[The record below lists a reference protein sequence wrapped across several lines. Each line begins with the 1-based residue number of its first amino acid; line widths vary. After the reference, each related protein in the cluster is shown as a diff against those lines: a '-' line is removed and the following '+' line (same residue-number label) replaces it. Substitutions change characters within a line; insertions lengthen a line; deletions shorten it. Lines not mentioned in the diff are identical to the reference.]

1 MNLSSIA
8 EVLGSAGMDPV
19 LEGQTN
25 NDPEISEVC
34 LHSDQ
39 AGPGTLFCCVNGLK
53 QDGHD
58 FASQATEKKAS
69 ALMASRPLEAGLPT
83 LLVRDVRRAAGIAA
97 AAVLGYPAR
106 HLTMAGVT
114 GTNGKTTTA
123 WIIRSIMKAS
133 GVSCGM
139 LGTILYDDGLVE
151 EPGCRTTPDATSIQ
165 RWLAR
170 MVRNGCGSCVMEAS
184 SHGIDLGRLEGCRFD
199 ALAFTNLTP
208 EHLDFHSDMEGYFR
222 AKLKFFSDYARPGG
236 VFALNLDDPYGIRL
250 SDLFSG
256 NSLTYGINKEA
267 DLNGRIHSMG
277 IDGTSLEMIVSGS
290 RRSLFVRSPLIG
302 RHNVSNVLAA
312 AAVSMGLG
320 IPDDAVV
327 SGIDNLPPV
336 PGRLQRFSFE
346 NGVICFIDYAHSPDG
361 LEKALRTVGEICP
374 GSVHVVFGHGGE
386 RTQENR
392 PLLGRVAAEHAEH
405 AVLTMDNPRSEDPME
420 IARQIES
427 GFKGPRLRSYAII
440 LDRREAVH
448 AALDA
453 ARKGGVVL
461 VAGKGPETTMILANG
476 SVPYSDEESIMEW
489 SESRKIP
496 LL

>member
-1 MNLSSIA
+1 MKLSRIA
-8 EVLGSAGMDPV
+8 EALVSAGMDPV
-19 LEGQTN
+19 LEGQRG

-39 AGPGTLFCCVNGLK
+39 AGPGALFCCVNGLK
-53 QDGHD
+53 QDGHT
-58 FASQATEKKAS
+58 FAPQVAEKRVS
-69 ALMASRPLEAGLPT
+69 ALMTGRPLEAGLPT

-97 AAVLGYPAR
+97 AAVLGYPASR
-106 HLTMAGVT
+106 LTMAGVT

-123 WIIRSIMKAS
+123 WIIRSIMQAS

-151 EPGCRTTPDATSIQ
+151 EPGCRTTPDSTSIQ

-170 MVRNGCGSCVMEAS
+170 MVRNGCRSCVMEAS

-208 EHLDFHSDMEGYFR
+208 EHLDFHADMEGYFR
-222 AKLKFFSDYARPGG
+222 AKLRLFSDYARPGG
-236 VFALNLDDPYGIRL
+236 VFVLNLDDPYGVRL
-250 SDLFSG
+250 SSLFPEK
-256 NSLTYGINKEA
+256 SLTYGIDAEA
-267 DLNGRIHSMG
+267 DVKGRIHSMD
-277 IDGTSLEMIVSGS
+277 IDGTTLEIIVPES

-312 AAVSMGLG
+312 AAVSLGLG
-320 IPDDAVV
+320 IQDDAVV

-361 LEKALRTVGEICP
+361 LEKVLRTVGEICT

-392 PLLGRVAAEHAEH
+392 PLLGRVASEHAEH

-427 GFKGPRLRSYAII
+427 GLNGPRLRSHAII

-453 ARKGGVVL
+453 AREGDVVL

-476 SVPYSDEESIMEW
+476 PVPYSDGESVREW